1 MFNSFEKNLFTQ
13 IFNTNEFKAW
23 LLSKRWF
30 GDKSTL
36 GNLAFEIIIKYFQ
49 NISENIIL
57 TIIEVKTEGY
67 SKEYFFPLIIYDKIY
82 DILEDY
88 EKTRENITNLIEKTF
103 SKMIVFNILENSKE
117 NVMNLNLLEAE
128 YCIHFWKKMLF
139 DKTISEHF
147 PSYNLD
153 LTLYEEQFE
162 DKENLENVQALVEAS
177 LYLNKYDLFLEQL
190 GGGNTTNLLFKLT
203 ISKKGSKNKECFSYV
218 LKSYKEY
225 TTRIEPRTLFILVK
239 NNFPN
244 APKIYGMIK
253 IKGKDTI
260 GILQNVPNIGN
271 IGDIYWREVNK
282 MTIDFYNYIKENSIK
297 NNDLETFNDFVNKY
311 CAESLKV
318 SREIGPYIKKLH
330 DALINEDYNDY
341 SPEIIE
347 SRKYLEK
354 YTKKLQEQV
363 LKIQDYMK
371 KREDIS
377 FFDSPKIKSILI
389 DILDVIESL
398 KDDFQ
403 VEKIKIRPVHQD
415 LHMQQI
421 LYNKIN
427 GNYYF
432 YFIDFEGDPQ
442 LSPEEKR
449 SKFPIEKDL
458 GSFLR
463 SLSYIKFNTLLSF
476 IDEYIV
482 DKSRFEVPQE
492 ILYSTYFR
500 KSARITLKQEYVN
513 IVAKLLEYWET
524 KLMGNIFDKSL
535 KLHFT
540 LINYFSIERALH
552 ELEYELL
559 FRPNMAIIPILGLK
573 EIIEKRQS

>member
-1 MFNSFEKNLFTQ
+1 
-13 IFNTNEFKAW
+13 
-23 LLSKRWF
+23 
-30 GDKSTL
+30 
-36 GNLAFEIIIKYFQ
+36 
-49 NISENIIL
+49 
-57 TIIEVKTEGY
+57 
-67 SKEYFFPLIIYDKIY
+67 
-82 DILEDY
+82 
-88 EKTRENITNLIEKTF
+88 
-103 SKMIVFNILENSKE
+103 
-117 NVMNLNLLEAE
+117 
-128 YCIHFWKKMLF
+128 
-139 DKTISEHF
+139 
-147 PSYNLD
+147 
-153 LTLYEEQFE
+153 
-162 DKENLENVQALVEAS
+162 
-177 LYLNKYDLFLEQL
+177 
-190 GGGNTTNLLFKLT
+190 
-203 ISKKGSKNKECFSYV
+203 
-218 LKSYKEY
+218 
-225 TTRIEPRTLFILVK
+225 
-239 NNFPN
+239 
-244 APKIYGMIK
+244 
-253 IKGKDTI
+253 
-260 GILQNVPNIGN
+260 
-271 IGDIYWREVNK
+271 

-347 SRKYLEK
+347 STEYLEK

-363 LKIQDYMK
+363 LKIQNYMK

-398 KDDFQ
+398 KDDFH

-524 KLMGNIFDKSL
+524 KLMGKIFDKSL

>member
-162 DKENLENVQALVEAS
+162 DKENLENVQALIEAS
-177 LYLNKYDLFLEQL
+177 LYPNKYDLFLEQL

-203 ISKKGSKNKECFSYV
+203 ISKKGSKKNDGFSYV

-239 NNFPN
+239 NNFPH

-347 SRKYLEK
+347 STEYLEK

-398 KDDFQ
+398 KDDFH

-524 KLMGNIFDKSL
+524 KLMGKIFDKSL